1 MKAILKWPG
10 GKRQLLNEIKK
21 YIPENINTYYEP
33 FIGGGA
39 VFFDLMF
46 NDAYMN
52 DVNWELVNVY
62 KQIKSHSK
70 KLIQLL
76 EKHKQNHNKEYYYS
90 IRKLDR
96 SEQYQELSHIE
107 KAARFIYLNKTCYNG
122 LYRVNSKGQFNA
134 PMGKYKNPNI
144 CDKEHILEMSQYL
157 KKNHIQIKNMD
168 FEKFLKNVKKGDFV
182 YLDPPYDPLS
192 DTANFTSYSKD
203 GFNKK
208 DQIRLKKVCDVL
220 NEKGVHFLLSN
231 SNTSFI
237 NDLYKDYKIVKVK
250 ARRNINSKGNG
261 RGEIFEVLIMN
272 YEE

>member
-21 YIPENINTYYEP
+21 YIPKNINTYYEP

-46 NDAYMN
+46 DNAYMN

-62 KQIKSHSK
+62 KQIKNHSK

-76 EKHKQNHNKEYYYS
+76 ENHKQNHNKKYYYS

-96 SEQYQELSHIE
+96 NENYQDLSHIE

-122 LYRVNSKGQFNA
+122 LYRVNSKGQFNV

-144 CDKEHILEMSQYL
+144 CDKELILKMSQYL
-157 KKNHIQIKNMD
+157 KENHIQIKNMD
-168 FEKFLKNVKKGDFV
+168 FEKFLKYVQKGDFV

-192 DTANFTSYSKD
+192 DTANFTSYSKA

-208 DQIRLKKVCDVL
+208 DQVRLKKVCDIL
-220 NEKGVHFLLSN
+220 NEKGVHFLMSN

-237 NDLYKDYKIVKVK
+237 NELYKNYKIVKVK
-250 ARRNINSKGNG
+250 ARRNINSKGNS

>member
-62 KQIKSHSK
+62 NQIKNHSK
-70 KLIQLL
+70 KLIQIL

-144 CDKEHILEMSQYL
+144 CDKEVILEISHYL
-157 KKNHIQIKNMD
+157 KKNNIQIKNMD

-220 NEKGVHFLLSN
+220 NEKGVNFLLSN

-237 NDLYKDYKIVKVK
+237 NDLYKDYKIIKVK
-250 ARRNINSKGNG
+250 ARRNINSKGNS

-272 YEE
+272 Y